1 MRERAVSALPFTP
14 RYVPRDGDVTDAL
27 GRVIPITEAAEVAHI
42 WQQQALRCDV
52 SGKRE
57 LARLFA
63 RDSLA
68 LQLAASAAQEWR
80 RNHPEIAA

>member
-1 MRERAVSALPFTP
+1 MSALPFTP
-14 RYVPRDGDVTDAL
+14 RYTAHNGDVINPL
-27 GRVIPITEAAEVAHI
+27 GRVIPITEAAEMADI
-42 WQQQALRCDV
+42 WQRQALRCDV
-52 SGKRE
+52 FGKRE

-80 RNHPEIAA
+80 RNHQSTESVA

>member
-1 MRERAVSALPFTP
+1 MTRWSP
-14 RYVPRDGDVTDAL
+14 RYTAHNGDVINPL
-27 GRVIPITEAAEVAHI
+27 GRVIPITEAEDMADI

-52 SGKRE
+52 FGQRE

-68 LQLAASAAQEWR
+68 LLLAASAAQEWR
-80 RNHPEIAA
+80 RNDYALKGEAK